1 MPDVRIDEKLCKGCS
16 ICVDVCPVHII
27 ELKKDELNTSG
38 YHPAYVKDIEKCI
51 LCTYCGLMCPD
62 TAIEIWK

>member
-38 YHPAYVKDIEKCI
+38 
-51 LCTYCGLMCPD
+51 
-62 TAIEIWK
+62 